1 MKAFMSRRESTDR
14 IRVLRIAHA
23 SLTPA
28 LRERE
33 RALAAE
39 CPDIDLQVVTTRQ
52 WHEAGVDVKV
62 TGDDLFP
69 VLPARSLLS
78 RHIQLFAYDPLPLIA
93 ALRHHR
99 PHLIDLNHEPY
110 SVACAEVLA
119 LRDWF
124 APKTPVI
131 MQVAQNIM
139 RSYPAPFNWL
149 QKRALR
155 EVSAAYVCSE
165 STKQVL
171 REKGFTNPIT
181 LIPFGVNTQI
191 FTEKPDD
198 SPRPDV
204 LTIGFVGRM
213 LPGKGLN
220 VLANA
225 LAQIADAQWKL
236 LLVGDGPGRG
246 ALADALARNNLLA
259 RAEFAG
265 AVPYDRV
272 AEFYRRMD
280 FLAMPTRTTRTIREQ
295 FGRVLVEA
303 MASGV
308 PVIGTTCG
316 AIPEVI
322 ADAGL
327 IVPENNADALANAL
341 RRMLSDA
348 ALRQRCAKLG
358 RTRVEECYA
367 WNIVARK
374 THQLLKHVLSG
385 HVAPMVTRP
394 AEVTA

>member
-1 MKAFMSRRESTDR
+1 VKLVMSRRESTDR

-39 CPDIDLQVVTTRQ
+39 CPDIDLQVVTTKQ

-69 VLPARSLLS
+69 VIPARSLLY
-78 RHIQLFAYDPLPLIA
+78 RHIQLFAYNPLPLIT
-93 ALRHHR
+93 ALRNHR

-124 APKTPVI
+124 APQTPII

-165 STKQVL
+165 STKHVL
-171 REKGFTNPIT
+171 REKGFVNPIT
-181 LIPFGVNTQI
+181 LIPFGVNTQA
-191 FTEKPDD
+191 FTEKAND
-198 SPRPDV
+198 SPRANV

-213 LPGKGLN
+213 LPGKGLSI
-220 VLANA
+220 LAEA
-225 LAQIADAQWKL
+225 LAQIADAEWKL
-236 LLVGDGPGRG
+236 LLVGDGPERGRLAA
-246 ALADALARNNLLA
+246 ALAKNNLLA

-265 AVPYDRV
+265 AVPYDHV
-272 AEFYRRMD
+272 AGFYRRMD
-280 FLAMPTRTTRTIREQ
+280 FLVMPTRTTRTIREQ

-322 ADAGL
+322 GDAGL

-348 ALRQRCAKLG
+348 ALRQRSAQLG
-358 RTRVEECYA
+358 RTRVEEYYA
-367 WNIVARK
+367 WDIVARK
-374 THQLLKHVLSG
+374 TYQLFKQVLSG
-385 HVAPMVTRP
+385 HVAPMVTRR
-394 AEVTA
+394 AEVAA